1 MFSGCVVRNS
11 GLSPVLTERLK
22 PTDASGSLILFSISL
37 IRALVGATYK
47 MLRGC
52 SLVVSILSTMGARAA
67 SVFPL
72 AAGEIPT
79 AFFPFMRVG
88 IKADCIGVNLPKLPK
103 KGP

>member
-1 MFSGCVVRNS
+1 VVRNS

-22 PTDASGSLILFSISL
+22 PTDPRGPLILFSISL

-47 MLRGC
+47 MLRG
-52 SLVVSILSTMGARAA
+52 LTPIASILSATGPRAA

-72 AAGEIPT
+72 AGGETPT
-79 AFFPFMRVG
+79 AFFPFMRGG
-88 IKADCIGVNLPKLPK
+88 IKADCIGVILPKLPK